1 VIVVKKALFAAI
13 VMLGLTVAVILTDH
27 SVRQGNCA
35 FCKAGNRALTA
46 CPLGR

>member
-1 VIVVKKALFAAI
+1 MDVKKALFAAL

-35 FCKAGNRALTA
+35 FCKAGNRALAA
-46 CPLGR
+46 CPLAT

>member
-1 VIVVKKALFAAI
+1 MKKALFAAL

-35 FCKAGNRALTA
+35 FCKAGNRALSA
-46 CPLGR
+46 CPLAK